1 MSETGYYGMSC
12 KADEIV
18 FSKEDRLTKSLSALT
33 LYRKGS
39 PFAAARP
46 PLPRTPPPPSIQALL
61 DLVPTIR
68 ESESLETVFGR
79 LPKDWD
85 GKLTVVGGGSGL
97 GQSNIY
103 FDLEVNGEWMLLAGK
118 EVEGGKILSFRL
130 LRRYMKDRKEKGPD
144 VQRVVFPYYEFGK
157 VITGPME
164 SRQAEK

>member
-68 ESESLETVFGR
+68 ESESLE
-79 LPKDWD
+79 
-85 GKLTVVGGGSGL
+85 TVVGGGSGL